1 MDDMNVYF
9 YMVVCVLHGEIW
21 ILSTTIAKKNILLWN
36 KVIMECLLFEKYR
49 MDSLLDNH
57 YDVGH
62 RSYAMAVL
70 NKVIFL
76 LTLVYLNYEDNWLCV
91 TKLFLFICRSFPP

>member
-1 MDDMNVYF
+1 MDGMNANF
-9 YMVVCVLHGEIW
+9 YMLVCVLHSEIW
-21 ILSTTIAKKNILLWN
+21 LWN
-36 KVIMECLLFEKYR
+36 KVLTDCLLFEKYR

-76 LTLVYLNYEDNWLCV
+76 LTLVYLNYEDSWLCV
-91 TKLFLFICRSFPP
+91 TKLFIFICRSFHP

>member
-1 MDDMNVYF
+1 
-9 YMVVCVLHGEIW
+9 
-21 ILSTTIAKKNILLWN
+21 
-36 KVIMECLLFEKYR
+36 

-70 NKVIFL
+70 DKVIFL
-76 LTLVYLNYEDNWLCV
+76 LTFVYLNYEDCWLCL
-91 TKLFLFICRSFPP
+91 TKLFIFICRSFHP